1 MNTSKSMQYLLD
13 QSHLTIQ
20 EMSELLGVAR
30 NNFYLWKSGK
40 SVPKQATVIK
50 LSNILDIPLYD
61 DNENS
66 SDKNNYTKKSIGSFP
81 ISPEKTIDL
90 LYKHIVLQNEK
101 INQLKK
107 KLNQTQNKIPQ
118 NDKSIDGNINY
129 NYSVNFSYSIDFN
142 ALSAIVTYN
151 KIDNYKMINEYLG
164 YSESEINQMFAFGL
178 GYEYQNHPIHKMT
191 PMHEKKSMFNRMT
204 DMINNI
210 KTSMGQIDEW
220 KISLPAIYLNRSGE
234 ELPAM
239 NVYIIDFINNTG
251 VCKIHFMKNE
261 F

>member
-1 MNTSKSMQYLLD
+1 MQYLLD

-107 KLNQTQNKIPQ
+107 RLNQTQNKIPQ
-118 NDKSIDGNINY
+118 SDKSIDGNINY

-151 KIDNYKMINEYLG
+151 KIDNYKMINKYLG
-164 YSESEINQMFAFGL
+164 YSESEINQMFAFGM

-191 PMHEKKSMFNRMT
+191 PMHEKNQCL
-204 DMINNI
+204 I
-210 KTSMGQIDEW
+210 E
-220 KISLPAIYLNRSGE
+220 
-234 ELPAM
+234 
-239 NVYIIDFINNTG
+239 
-251 VCKIHFMKNE
+251 
-261 F
+261 

>member
-1 MNTSKSMQYLLD
+1 MNTSKNMQYLLD

-61 DNENS
+61 DNENF

-101 INQLKK
+101 ISQLII

-118 NDKSIDGNINY
+118 NDKSFDRNINF
-129 NYSVNFSYSIDFN
+129 NYSVNFSFNIDFN

-164 YSESEINQMFAFGL
+164 YSESETNQMVAFGE

-191 PMHEKKSMFNRMT
+191 PIDEKKSMFNRMT

-220 KISLPAIYLNRSGE
+220 KISLPAIYLNKSGE

>member
-1 MNTSKSMQYLLD
+1 MQYLLD

-61 DNENS
+61 VDNDDS
-66 SDKNNYTKKSIGSFP
+66 SNKNNYTKKSIGSFP

-107 KLNQTQNKIPQ
+107 RLNQT
-118 NDKSIDGNINY
+118 
-129 NYSVNFSYSIDFN
+129 
-142 ALSAIVTYN
+142 
-151 KIDNYKMINEYLG
+151 
-164 YSESEINQMFAFGL
+164 
-178 GYEYQNHPIHKMT
+178 
-191 PMHEKKSMFNRMT
+191 
-204 DMINNI
+204 
-210 KTSMGQIDEW
+210 
-220 KISLPAIYLNRSGE
+220 
-234 ELPAM
+234 
-239 NVYIIDFINNTG
+239 
-251 VCKIHFMKNE
+251 
-261 F
+261 

>member
-1 MNTSKSMQYLLD
+1 MQLLLD

-40 SVPKQATVIK
+40 SIPKQATVIK

-61 DNENS
+61 DNEDYSN
-66 SDKNNYTKKSIGSFP
+66 KKNYTKKSMDSLP

-90 LYKHIVLQNEK
+90 LYNHIILQNEK
-101 INQLKK
+101 IDQLKK
-107 KLNQTQNKIPQ
+107 KLKQPQNKIHQ
-118 NDKSIDGNINY
+118 NDKSIEGNINY
-129 NYSVNFSYSIDFN
+129 NYSVNFSYSIDFDS
-142 ALSAIVTYN
+142 LSAIVSYD
-151 KIDNYKMINEYLG
+151 KIDNYKMINENLG
-164 YSESEINQMFAFGL
+164 YSKSEINQMFAIGER
-178 GYEYQNHPIHKMT
+178 YEYQNHPIHKMS
-191 PMHEKKSMFNRMT
+191 PAHERKSMFNRMT

-210 KTSMGQIDEW
+210 KTTMGQIDEW
-220 KISLPAIYLNRSGE
+220 KISLPTIYLNKSGE